1 MVCLKGVSNDGKNMN
16 ILFCNHSYI
25 LEAFFRLFCIFEL
38 LVLICVYYFSEKVM
52 NVVNGQKKFAAVG
65 ISVRALLFMCFVF
78 FASDFIVLWQ
88 SPFNCC
94 FRVRT
99 KLTATQANDLWPI
112 SVGFILII
120 GECNIGLCHPLC
132 NLE

>member
-1 MVCLKGVSNDGKNMN
+1 
-16 ILFCNHSYI
+16 
-25 LEAFFRLFCIFEL
+25 
-38 LVLICVYYFSEKVM
+38 M
-52 NVVNGQKKFAAVG
+52 NVVNGQKKFAAVD

-99 KLTATQANDLWPI
+99 KLTATQANDL
-112 SVGFILII
+112 
-120 GECNIGLCHPLC
+120 
-132 NLE
+132 